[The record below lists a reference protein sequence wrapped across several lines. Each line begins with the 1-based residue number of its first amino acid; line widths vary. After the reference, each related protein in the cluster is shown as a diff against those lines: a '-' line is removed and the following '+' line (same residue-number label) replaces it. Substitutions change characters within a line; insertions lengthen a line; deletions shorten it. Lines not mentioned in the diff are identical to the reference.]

1 MSCFYRH
8 KDYLFRKKTEWS
20 LRFRDEFRK
29 VHGSNNLDK
38 IQRKYR
44 IPLYIIDR
52 NIIFH
57 LRNDGFDLYVNM
69 KGNVY
74 EFRREI
80 KGIYKR
86 EIMLL
91 FSTIRIRIKL
101 KDDELILHIRENI

>member
-80 KGIYKR
+80 K
-86 EIMLL
+86 
-91 FSTIRIRIKL
+91 
-101 KDDELILHIRENI
+101 